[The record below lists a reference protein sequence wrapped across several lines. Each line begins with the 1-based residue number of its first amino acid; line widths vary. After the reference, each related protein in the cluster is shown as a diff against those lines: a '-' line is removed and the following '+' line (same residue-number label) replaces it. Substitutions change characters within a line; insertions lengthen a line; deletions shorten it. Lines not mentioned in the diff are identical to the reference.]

1 MDMTVRKI
9 LIVIGQNIIVFIMDV
24 AIALI
29 VFPDKSWMFQLGYA
43 VAFFIVGQI
52 LTFCFNRRYRNKM
65 KDDGVT

>member
-9 LIVIGQNIIVFIMDV
+9 LIVIGQNIVVFIMDV

-65 KDDGVT
+65 KDGVT